1 MLRSFFATRAEDET
15 MASDNEEAV
24 RLSDRLALRP
34 KEAAAVLGLSERA
47 LRALLP
53 SLPHL
58 RAGGAVLI
66 PVEALRRWLEEQ
78 ARREPTRV
86 EAIVGETLRSIRG

>member
-1 MLRSFFATRAEDET
+1 
-15 MASDNEEAV
+15 MASDKEESV

-53 SLPHL
+53 SLPHI

-78 ARREPTRV
+78 ARREPSRV
-86 EAIVGETLRSIRG
+86 DAIVGETLRSIRG

>member
-1 MLRSFFATRAEDET
+1 MLRSFAETRAEDQA
-15 MASDNEEAV
+15 MASDIEEPI
-24 RLSDRLALRP
+24 RLTDRLALRP

-53 SLPHL
+53 SMPHI

-66 PVEALRRWLEEQ
+66 PVEALRRWLDEQ
-78 ARREPTRV
+78 ARREPARV
-86 EAIVGETLRSIRG
+86 DAIVGETLRSIRG